1 MTNLSQLN
9 FSISKLNRK
18 SQDDFY
24 FSVLKDYNN
33 ETDIDNV
40 KLKLQEI

>member
-18 SQDDFY
+18 SQNDFY
-24 FSVLKDYNN
+24 FSVLEED

-40 KLKLQEI
+40 KLKLKLI